1 MRWDILKCLCSRPRE
16 DLALPLGCIG
26 SGRRCVRAHLGS
38 PNTRGVA
45 VKHSLHFTCT
55 CSGWWKCVCTVGR
68 KRTRG
73 SLPPLPPGGG
83 GGGAAS
89 PFFFAFL
96 PPSPSA
102 LVTIGISDVFLLST
116 FFFSFLLFIKRAC
129 MCVCAVSFP

>member
-1 MRWDILKCLCSRPRE
+1 MSWFPATGGFGFAFGLHRIWPSVCAC
-16 DLALPLGCIG
+16 PLGKPQHSRGGCK
-26 SGRRCVRAHLGS
+26 AQLAFYLHLQWLVEVCMHCGKEKNAGVS
-38 PNTRGVA
+38 P
-45 VKHSLHFTCT
+45 S
-55 CSGWWKCVCTVGR
+55 
-68 KRTRG
+68 
-73 SLPPLPPGGG
+73 PPPGGG